1 MRFVNV
7 AGNVHLF
14 DEASEQALRAKLRA
28 WIAEQL
34 GVDEAQIGDEWKA
47 LQKLGVDSL
56 DTIEL
61 IMEIEED
68 SDGHDER

>member
-1 MRFVNV
+1 
-7 AGNVHLF
+7 
-14 DEASEQALRAKLRA
+14 
-28 WIAEQL
+28 L